1 MLWLA
6 VHLPMF
12 ALEAS
17 QAGRNT
23 GVPTV
28 LVDGNRILLGN
39 QAALHAGI
47 GLQSTLATASGICP
61 RLIHC
66 RRDPGKER
74 KRLQLLAEMCYRF
87 TSRVSLELPQGT
99 QAASSLLLEVGGSL
113 KLCGAMHV
121 WQSRV
126 AGLCRELGHAAVL
139 RTAATPSAALALARA
154 GASRLADVP
163 LIHTELAE
171 SEVESLSNMGIK
183 TLGPLLR
190 LPEVELGQ
198 RFGTRLTNYLRRL
211 AGAVPDPR
219 HCIEP
224 RPVFAST
231 LNLLDPITDKGA
243 LLFPMQ
249 RLLTELQCWLIGRQ
263 LGAERLLWHFAPH
276 ESAAR
281 VRMPVRFAAARQR
294 KVDFIEIVRLAL
306 NRAELPE
313 NVLEIGLKAEPL
325 VPWMAHNQTLF
336 ELPPDQPGEQSLQPG
351 SARGHPSHEKA
362 QPGSARGHPPHEKA
376 QPGSARGH
384 PPHEK
389 TQPGSARGYPPHE
402 KAQPGS
408 ARGYPPHEKTQPG
421 DARGYPP
428 HEQSQPGNAKGHPPH
443 EQSRPGGARDCS
455 PREKTWPGGTRKH
468 PPHEAARPGSMQGHP
483 SQAKELPTELIDRF
497 AAHLGEAGCSG
508 IAATGQHVP
517 EQAWRRCHTG
527 GASGSPDS
535 RGRAD
540 RPLWLFDSPQRVNRE
555 EFEILSGPERL
566 QTGWWRYGKKSFDS
580 GGAYS
585 RSRAES
591 FHTGGVPSRSPA
603 ESFHSGGVPL
613 HAPVGS
619 FHAGGAPSR
628 SPAESFHA
636 RGAPSRSPAESFHAR
651 GTPSRSPAE
660 GSSHRDYYVVRH
672 GSGARGWVFVD
683 GDGQWFLHGYFG

>member
-23 GVPTV
+23 GVPTVPTV

-113 KLCGAMHV
+113 KLCGTMHV

-139 RTAATPSAALALARA
+139 RPAATPSAALALARA

-171 SEVESLSNMGIK
+171 SEVESLSNMGIN

-211 AGAVPDPR
+211 AGAEPDPR

-231 LNLLDPITDKGA
+231 LNLLDPITDKGT

-325 VPWMAHNQTLF
+325 VPWTAHNQTLF
-336 ELPPDQPGEQSLQPG
+336 ELPPDQPGEQSPQPG

-362 QPGSARGHPPHEKA
+362 QPGSARGHPSHEKA

-384 PPHEK
+384 PSHEK
-389 TQPGSARGYPPHE
+389 AQPGSARGHPSHEKAQPGSARGYPPHE
-402 KAQPGS
+402 KAQPG
-408 ARGYPPHEKTQPG
+408 GT
-421 DARGYPP
+421 RGYPP
-428 HEQSQPGNAKGHPPH
+428 HEQSQPENAKRRPPH
-443 EQSRPGGARDCS
+443 EQSRPGGT
-455 PREKTWPGGTRKH
+455 REH
-468 PPHEAARPGSMQGHP
+468 PLHEVTRPGSMQGHP
-483 SQAKELPTELIDRF
+483 SQAKELPTGLIDRF
-497 AAHLGEAGCSG
+497 TAHLGEAGCSG

-540 RPLWLFDSPQRVNRE
+540 RPLWFFDSPQRVNRE

-566 QTGWWRYGKKSFDS
+566 QTGWWRYGKK
-580 GGAYS
+580 
-585 RSRAES
+585 
-591 FHTGGVPSRSPA
+591 
-603 ESFHSGGVPL
+603 L
-613 HAPVGS
+613 

-628 SPAESFHA
+628 PPAEPSYAGGTPSRSPAELSYA
-636 RGAPSRSPAESFHAR
+636 RGAPSRSPAELSYAR
-651 GTPSRSPAE
+651 GAPSRSPAE
-660 GSSHRDYYVVRH
+660 GSCHRDYYVVRH